1 MGMLDVSKAVSD
13 TSMGHQLRHEK
24 SFDLAMWI
32 ESSIFELWP
41 QGLSC
46 EEPNLKYGEITH
58 WVWVSSLWKVL
69 AKLQY
74 TKIGSSPHL
83 NGSIGDTTCLLIK
96 TVKQPPVFLEWNSH
110 LIPTQPMGPISTS
123 SMAQNMANHPV
134 ASSWH
139 ISKLGN
145 KAP

>member
-1 MGMLDVSKAVSD
+1 MLDVSKAVSD
-13 TSMGHQLRHEK
+13 TKMGHQLRHSK

-32 ESSIFELWP
+32 ESSIFDRWP

-58 WVWVSSLWKVL
+58 WVWVSSLWKAL

-83 NGSIGDTTCLLIK
+83 NGSIGDPTCLLIK
-96 TVKQPPVFLEWNSH
+96 TVKQPPVFLSGTH
-110 LIPTQPMGPISTS
+110 ISYQPLEPVSTS
-123 SMAQNMANHPV
+123 SMAQNMVNHPV
-134 ASSWH
+134 ASSCH